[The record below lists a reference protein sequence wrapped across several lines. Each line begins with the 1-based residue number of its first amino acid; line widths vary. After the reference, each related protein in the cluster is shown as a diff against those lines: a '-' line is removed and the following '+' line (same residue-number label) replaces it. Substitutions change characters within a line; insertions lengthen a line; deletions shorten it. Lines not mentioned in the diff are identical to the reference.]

1 MALDGLFLKS
11 VEKNLQDLMLECR
24 IDKISQPEKDE
35 IILSFNK
42 NRKNYKLLISA
53 NPTYGR
59 IHITN
64 INKENPLK
72 PPIFCMVLRKYLTSA
87 RVLSIEQSGLDRI
100 LTIKFES
107 TDDLGF
113 NSTYSLI
120 VEIMNRH
127 SNITLVRDRD
137 NLIMDCIKHIGAEV
151 NTYRTLS
158 TGFKYVS
165 PPKSEKF
172 NLLKYDFDNFNDDFK
187 NVSIDTNIFSS
198 YFEGFS
204 KKTSLSLYNAMLNAN
219 NDNIDL
225 HCLKDTLYKLK
236 DTIHT
241 NSFNFSIYYVKK
253 QIIDFHCIPLH
264 IKDITC
270 QKSFDNS
277 FELLD
282 AFYFAKDNHDRL
294 NSKSSDLQRLINNNI
309 DRCKKKL
316 DIFSATLKQCE
327 TKDIY
332 RLKGELLTANIYTFE
347 KGLDFVELQNY
358 YDETLPLIKITLDK
372 NKTPSQN
379 IQKYYK
385 KYNKMKKSEEM
396 SIVNAKL
403 CEEELEYLY
412 SVLNNILQVESPLEI
427 EDIRNELIESGY
439 IKFSKKKNK
448 SKKSSRPYHFVC
460 NDGSNIYVG
469 KNNIQ
474 NDYLTLKF
482 AKKNDIWL
490 HTKNIPG
497 SHVIIQSN
505 NGEISPDVLNK
516 AANLAAF
523 YSKGRDSSKVDVDYT
538 EVKNVKKP
546 SGAKPGMV
554 IYYTNKTIIA
564 TPTDPIDMGFEI
576 S

>member
-11 VEKNLQDLMLECR
+11 VEKDLQDLIINCR

-42 NRKNYKLLISA
+42 NKKNYKLLISA

-72 PPIFCMVLRKYLTSA
+72 APMFCMVLRKYLASS
-87 RVLSIEQSGLDRI
+87 RVISVEQLGLDRI
-100 LTIKFES
+100 IIIKFES

-137 NLIMDCIKHIGAEV
+137 NIIMDCIKYVGADV

-158 TGFKYVS
+158 TGLKYIY
-165 PPKSEKF
+165 PPKSKKI
-172 NLLKYDFDNFNDDFK
+172 NLLIYDFDNFYKDFE
-187 NVSIDTNIFSS
+187 NISIDSNVFST

-204 KKTSLSLYNAMLNAN
+204 KKTSLSLYNDMMISTNGNVDLNS
-219 NDNIDL
+219 
-225 HCLKDTLYKLK
+225 LKDILYKLK
-236 DTIHT
+236 DAINT
-241 NSFNFSIYYVKK
+241 NSFKFAIYYNKK
-253 QIIDFHCIPLH
+253 EIKDFHCIPLN
-264 IKDITC
+264 IKNITKE
-270 QKSFDNS
+270 QSFDNS

-282 AFYFAKDNHDRL
+282 AYYYAKDKHDRL
-294 NSKSSDLQRLINNNI
+294 NSKSSDLQHLINNNI

-316 DIFSATLKQCE
+316 AIFSETLKKCKN
-327 TKDIY
+327 KDIY
-332 RLKGELLTANIYTFE
+332 RLKGELLTANIYSLE
-347 KGLDFVELQNY
+347 KGLESVELQNY
-358 YDETLPLIKITLDK
+358 YDENMALVKITLDK
-372 NKTPSQN
+372 NKNPSEN

-396 SIVNAKL
+396 SIINSKL
-403 CEEELEYLY
+403 CKEELEYLY
-412 SVLNNILQVESPLEI
+412 SVLNNTLQVETPIEI
-427 EDIRNELIESGY
+427 EDIKNELVESGY
-439 IKFSKKKNK
+439 IKSSKKKNK
-448 SKKSSRPYHFVC
+448 NKKSSKPYHFVC
-460 NDGSNIYVG
+460 DDGTDIYVG
-469 KNNIQ
+469 RNNTQ

-482 AKKNDIWL
+482 ANKNDIWL
-490 HTKNIPG
+490 HTKDIPG
-497 SHVIIQSN
+497 SHVIIKTDSN
-505 NGEISPDVLNK
+505 NLNNDNLNK

-523 YSKGRDSSKVDVDYT
+523 YSNGRNSSKVDVDYT

-546 SGAKPGMV
+546 TGAKPGMV
-554 IYYTNKTIIA
+554 IYSTNKTIIA
-564 TPTDPIDMGFEI
+564 TPIDPIDIGFKTL
-576 S
+576 